1 MYKSDVPIKF
11 RKWSLILA
19 VLIDMLL
26 MSQAVS
32 TDDYV
37 YHANKLNKDDAAVQ
51 CSLKGMTLATP
62 RTQAEIDGLAEI
74 NTLVRNDSTFGI
86 FVSRM

>member
-32 TDDYV
+32 IDDYV
-37 YHANKLNKDDAAVQ
+37 YHVNKLNKDDAAAQ

-74 NTLVRNDSTFGI
+74 NTLVSNDSTFGI